1 MSYTK
6 YGIRP
11 ELVERVKVK
20 MKNPVMKD
28 RVKMLLN
35 GVTKYDLQDR
45 TKVKKLIRT
54 SAGILQENLTEQQED
69 QLIAFVI
76 GQKIDP
82 SNTLHLIKLW
92 AMFR

>member
-6 YGIRP
+6 FGIRP

-20 MKNPVMKD
+20 MKNPVTKD
-28 RVKMLLN
+28 RLKMLLN

-45 TKVKKLIRT
+45 TKVRKLVRM
-54 SAGILQENLTEQQED
+54 SAGIMQESLTEQQEE

-76 GQKIDP
+76 AQKIDP